1 MITVAPELSWP
12 PIDGEVAIYD
22 SRDGKYHV
30 LNETAAQIW
39 RGIAAGLGAAEIASE
54 LAEKHRTMVELVR
67 RDVDLF
73 IADGLELGLL
83 VNA

>member
-1 MITVAPELSWP
+1 MIMVAPQLSWP
-12 PIDGEVAIYD
+12 PVDGEVAIYD

-39 RGIAAGLGAAEIASE
+39 RRIAAGLGAAEIASE
-54 LAEKHRTMVELVR
+54 LAEKHRTTVELVK

-83 VNA
+83 IDA

>member
-1 MITVAPELSWP
+1 MIKIAPQLSWP
-12 PIDGEVAIYD
+12 PVEGELAIYD

-30 LNETAAQIW
+30 LNDSAARIW
-39 RGIAAGLGAAEIASE
+39 CRIAAGLGAAEIAAE
-54 LAEKHRTMVELVR
+54 LAACYPSAVESVR

-83 VNA
+83 INA